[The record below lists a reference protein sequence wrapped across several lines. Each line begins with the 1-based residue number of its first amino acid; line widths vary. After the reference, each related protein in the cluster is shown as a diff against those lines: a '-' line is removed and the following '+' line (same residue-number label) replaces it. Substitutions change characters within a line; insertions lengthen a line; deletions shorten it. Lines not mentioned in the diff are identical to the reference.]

1 MYKLKIIFTTLLFT
15 LLIVPNLARAQDF
28 YHQAKILR
36 TVESELIKIDNEDSY
51 YQKLEIELDN
61 GQREIIEH
69 GKENLVQEKNKFNDG
84 DKIIVYNNGNNIYQ
98 VVDRWRL
105 DGYWYILLFFLL
117 IVLYFVGVRGVAA
130 VFGLFYS
137 LLIIFLVM
145 VPMLLHGFNPILAT
159 IISGLVIVIPT
170 TFITHGFKKQS
181 FLISASIVG
190 GLLVA
195 LILNIIFT
203 YLTRLTGAGSEETYY
218 LQIAGFGNV
227 DFKALFM
234 GGVIVGVLG
243 VLDDVAVGQISVV
256 NEIREVDSKI
266 SNVEL
271 TMRSLRVG
279 KAHVLSLVNTLALA
293 YIGAALPLF
302 MLFVGDKSMP
312 WWVLLNSEGIGE
324 EIIRTLVGSSA
335 LILTVPIAT
344 LLAVWFKDKK
354 SSYR

>member
-1 MYKLKIIFTTLLFT
+1 MNKIKTIFIAMVLFF
-15 LLIVPNLARAQDF
+15 LALPILGRAEEF
-28 YHQAKILR
+28 YYQAKILR
-36 TVESELIKIDNEDSY
+36 TLESELIKIDNEDSY
-51 YQKLEIELDN
+51 YQKIEIELDN

-69 GKENLVQEKNKFNDG
+69 GKENIVQEKNKFNDG
-84 DKIIVYNNGNNIYQ
+84 DKIIVYNNGNNVYQ
-98 VVDRWRL
+98 VVDRWRI
-105 DGYWYILLFFLL
+105 DGYWYILFFFLL
-117 IVLYFVGVRGVAA
+117 IVIYFVGLRGLAA

-137 LLIIFLVM
+137 LLVIFLIM
-145 VPMLLHGFNPILAT
+145 VPMLLHGFNPILT
-159 IISGLVIVIPT
+159 TVISGLAIVIPT
-170 TFITHGFKKQS
+170 TFITHGFRRQS
-181 FLISASIVG
+181 VLISASIIG
-190 GLLVA
+190 GLLSA
-195 LILNIIFT
+195 LVLNLIFT

-256 NEIREVDSKI
+256 NEIREVDAKI

-344 LLAVWFKDKK
+344 LLAVWFRDKK
-354 SSYR
+354 SSHR